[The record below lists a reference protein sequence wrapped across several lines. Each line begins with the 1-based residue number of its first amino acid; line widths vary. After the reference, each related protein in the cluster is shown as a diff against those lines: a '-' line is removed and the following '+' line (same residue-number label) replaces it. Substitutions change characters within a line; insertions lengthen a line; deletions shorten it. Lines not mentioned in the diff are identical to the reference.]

1 MEKLFHQTY
10 TLCQG
15 ALIMIDHSKQ
25 KAEKIKAFK
34 KLMAKWLAMQ
44 ETANK
49 ANLLLDKN
57 PEIKFSP
64 KRNAVA
70 PAGRPKLP

>member
-1 MEKLFHQTY
+1 
-10 TLCQG
+10 
-15 ALIMIDHSKQ
+15 MIDHSKQ

-57 PEIKFSP
+57 PEIKLSV
-64 KRNAVA
+64 KRNTVA
-70 PAGRPKLP
+70 SSGGSKLP